1 MCRALKVLCAASGRD
16 RMVELKKATVSTN
29 WELVGGASSLAELVE
44 QVESWR
50 PDVVVIDEPLGAEA
64 IQAVRSAR
72 ERVRIVTVGAP
83 VEDADE
89 NASSLEEIHAAE
101 VAPRSHWA
109 MPCQFGGERPASGC
123 VRTTCG
129 AAAPGAA
136 MSGACSARFL
146 ASRRRSE
153 ARAFCAVIVTASARA
168 EVSWGSGSVGPE

>member
-1 MCRALKVLCAASGRD
+1 MHSIPVRLTHASYDIIVGAGVFDHLEEHLDKAGLRGPFLAVSQPRIFKAVGQSLKKTFPIALIPDGERPKTLTTVSRLLD

-72 ERVRIVTVGAP
+72 ERVRIVTVGAL

-89 NASSLEEIHAAE
+89 NASSLEEIRAA
-101 VAPRSHWA
+101 VLGLPK
-109 MPCQFGGERPASGC
+109 PGGPIR
-123 VRTTCG
+123 
-129 AAAPGAA
+129 
-136 MSGACSARFL
+136 
-146 ASRRRSE
+146 
-153 ARAFCAVIVTASARA
+153 
-168 EVSWGSGSVGPE
+168 

>member
-89 NASSLEEIHAAE
+89 NASSLEEIRAAGRGL
-101 VAPRSHWA
+101 PK
-109 MPCQFGGERPASGC
+109 PGGAIGQRRPDFTG
-123 VRTTCG
+123 
-129 AAAPGAA
+129 
-136 MSGACSARFL
+136 
-146 ASRRRSE
+146 
-153 ARAFCAVIVTASARA
+153 VTNTPAT
-168 EVSWGSGSVGPE
+168 GSTL

>member
-44 QVESWR
+44 QVKSWR
-50 PDVVVIDEPLGAEA
+50 PDVVVIDELLGAEA

-89 NASSLEEIHAAE
+89 NASSLEEIRAA
-101 VAPRSHWA
+101 VLGLPK
-109 MPCQFGGERPASGC
+109 PGGPIR
-123 VRTTCG
+123 
-129 AAAPGAA
+129 
-136 MSGACSARFL
+136 
-146 ASRRRSE
+146 
-153 ARAFCAVIVTASARA
+153 
-168 EVSWGSGSVGPE
+168 